1 MIFFTGS
8 QSILEASL
16 DGFSVEKLLWK
27 FSENS
32 RENTRDG
39 VLFW

>member
-16 DGFSVEKLLWK
+16 DVEKLLWK

>member
-8 QSILEASL
+8 QSILEAAL
-16 DGFSVEKLLWK
+16 HRFSIEKLFWK

-32 RENTRDG
+32 QENNSDG
-39 VLFW
+39 VPF